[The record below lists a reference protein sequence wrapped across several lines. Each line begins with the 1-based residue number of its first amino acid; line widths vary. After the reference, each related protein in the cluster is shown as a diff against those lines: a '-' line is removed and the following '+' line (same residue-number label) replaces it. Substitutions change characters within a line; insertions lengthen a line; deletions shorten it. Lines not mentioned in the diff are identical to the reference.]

1 MRRIDLLRRLGTA
14 LSVIGIAVVLPGSA
28 VAATTYPASD
38 GSAGPCNL
46 SVPINT
52 TTGTGLPVAG
62 TSVIPPSGG
71 SPGIRVVNCTT
82 ITETGTVVVSGSN
95 ALDLRAT
102 GAVSIQGIL
111 DGSGLGGSSLNAGG
125 PGGGSGQTGTSSMVT
140 GGPGVGGLGESGDGG
155 AAATGGAPGV
165 AYGGGVSGVIGSSA
179 LNSTDGA
186 GGGGAGSGELSGALA
201 SFAIARGSGGGAGG
215 TSMNLASG
223 GTGGGGGGAIRII
236 STDQIQVGAA
246 GVIRAKGG
254 DGQIGGGSSGQFGGS
269 GGGGSGGVIV
279 LIAPT
284 VNVNATGFLNA
295 NHGLG
300 GTGSGPADG
309 GNGAVGSVHTL
320 ANVFQVFSTPGTE
333 AETPYSDQI
342 DAAVFGTGSGSI
354 ASSPAGINCPS
365 DCSEPYD
372 PGATVTLTAT
382 PAAGSVLSAWTGACA
397 SAGTAPQ
404 CTLAL
409 NGNTVMGATFAPAA
423 GAVPATGGPG
433 KKKCKKKKKH
443 AAAAK
448 KCKKKKK

>member
-1 MRRIDLLRRLGTA
+1 MLRRLGAA
-14 LSVIGIAVVLPGSA
+14 LSVIGIAAVLPGSA

-46 SVPINT
+46 NGPIDT
-52 TTGTGLPVAG
+52 TTGSGLPVAG

-82 ITETGTVVVSGSN
+82 ITETSTVVVSGSN

-111 DGSGLGGSSLNAGG
+111 DGSGRGGSSGGLGG
-125 PGGGSGQTGTSSMVT
+125 PGGGVGQSGPSSMVT
-140 GGPGVGGLGESGDGG
+140 GGPGVGGQGEAGDGVTPV
-155 AAATGGAPGV
+155 AAGGTAGMAYSGGALGL
-165 AYGGGVSGVIGSSA
+165 IGQNA
-179 LNSTDGA
+179 TNFNDGA

-215 TSMNLASG
+215 TSQNLASG

-236 STDQIQVGAA
+236 STDQIQVGA
-246 GVIRAKGG
+246 GSEIRAKGG
-254 DGQIGGGSSGQFGGS
+254 DGQIGGGSSGQLGGS

-284 VNVNATGFLNA
+284 VNVDPSGNLNA

-300 GTGSGPADG
+300 GSGSGTSGG

-320 ANVFQVFSTPGTE
+320 ANVFSLQSTTVPE

-433 KKKCKKKKKH
+433 KTKCKKKKKK

-448 KCKKKKK
+448 KCKKKRK

>member
-1 MRRIDLLRRLGTA
+1 MRRIDLLRRLGAA
-14 LSVIGIAVVLPGSA
+14 LSVIGIAAVLPGSA

-46 SVPINT
+46 SGPIDT
-52 TTGTGLPVAG
+52 TIGTGLPVAG

-102 GAVSIQGIL
+102 GAVSIQGLL
-111 DGSGLGGSSLNAGG
+111 DGSGQIGAAGGAGG
-125 PGGGSGQTGTSSMVT
+125 PGGGGGQSGPSSMVT

-155 AAATGGAPGV
+155 AAATGGVQGL
-165 AYGGGVSGVIGSSA
+165 AYGGGVHGSVGENAS
-179 LNSTDGA
+179 NSTDGA

-201 SFAIARGSGGGAGG
+201 SFATARGSGGGEGG
-215 TSMNLASG
+215 LAQNLASG

-236 STDQIQVGAA
+236 SADQVQVGA
-246 GVIRAKGG
+246 GGQILAKGG
-254 DGQIGGGSSGQFGGS
+254 DGQVGGGSSGQLGGS

-284 VNVNATGFLNA
+284 VNVDASGFLNA

-300 GTGSGPADG
+300 GVGGGTAAG

-320 ANVFQVFSTPGTE
+320 ANDFSVFSTPLSE
-333 AETPYSDQI
+333 SETPYSDEI
-342 DAAVFGTGSGSI
+342 DAAVFGNGSGSI

-365 DCSEPYD
+365 DCTEPYD
-372 PGATVTLTAT
+372 PGAAVTLTAT
-382 PAAGSVLSAWTGACA
+382 AAPGSALSTWTGACA
-397 SAGTAPQ
+397 SAGSAPQ
-404 CTLAL
+404 CTLTL
-409 NGNTVMGATFAPAA
+409 GGNTAVGATFAAV
-423 GAVPATGGPG
+423 GASPPPG
-433 KKKCKKKKKH
+433 KAKKKCKKKKQR
-443 AAAAK
+443 AVAAK
-448 KCKKKKK
+448 TKCKKKQK